1 MSSYV
6 QAVFGIKMTH
16 FIVFV
21 ICRYQL
27 GNFYCYLAVIFSSVV
42 ITGSGVGHLSEEFSL
57 VGRDAFMVL
66 TLKFELPPVMDHTF
80 GPCDAN
86 MFCHLRSEFVI

>member
-1 MSSYV
+1 
-6 QAVFGIKMTH
+6 MTH
-16 FIVFV
+16 FIVLV

-27 GNFYCYLAVIFSSVV
+27 GMFYCYLAVKFFPGVV
-42 ITGSGVGHLSEEFSL
+42 IAGSGVGHLSEELSL

-80 GPCDAN
+80 GP
-86 MFCHLRSEFVI
+86 